1 MQHCCQGQRV
11 SQTREIFWRWKEKK
25 TQNYQQIENTTGT
38 TRYIHYDRRFSRGV
52 EPGSLARTAISET
65 TRPPEQRP
73 LMQRIFMKL
82 YWSYN
87 YRCRGSGGPGAC
99 SSKNPE
105 TFRARKAIAKS
116 GTLRSITKLFFIHLF
131 LYEQRFP
138 SNKNSS
144 TYISP
149 FLDTDE
155 LKKAFEKRTL
165 GACFSK
171 DWKVFRPAKPFTNRE
186 SWICLKLLVGR
197 EPIFILRIRESNG
210 SIIRRLLILLRL
222 RGVKTFQDLQTCF
235 QCRWSS
241 GDMLSVSMTNF
252 GAGVEHLPM
261 LR

>member
-1 MQHCCQGQRV
+1 MNIHATLL
-11 SQTREIFWRWKEKK
+11 S
-25 TQNYQQIENTTGT
+25 GT
-38 TRYIHYDRRFSRGV
+38 TRLPDTRNFLKVKREENSKLPTNREYNRDPCYIHYDRRFSRGV
-52 EPGSLARTAISET
+52 EPGSLARAAISET

-73 LMQRIFMKL
+73 LMPWIFMKL

-144 TYISP
+144 AYISP

-155 LKKAFEKRTL
+155 LKMAFEKRTQ
-165 GACFSK
+165 GACSSK

-197 EPIFILRIRESNG
+197 EPIFILRIRE
-210 SIIRRLLILLRL
+210 
-222 RGVKTFQDLQTCF
+222 
-235 QCRWSS
+235 
-241 GDMLSVSMTNF
+241 
-252 GAGVEHLPM
+252 
-261 LR
+261 